1 MQKRHGNRIQYF
13 EEQAYTTKNHVI
25 PFISSFRNINRDMR
39 ILEIGCG
46 EGGNLKPFLEQGCK
60 ATGIDLAC
68 NKIELARSFFATHPQ
83 KENLTLICNDIYK
96 TDPPE
101 SGYDLIIMRDVI
113 EHIHNQ
119 RLFMSFIKS
128 YLREDGLFFLA
139 FPPWQNPFGGHQQV
153 CRNRFLSRLPYFHLL
168 PKPLYRFLLKA
179 GGESDGTIGS
189 LLEVRETRL
198 SVERFMKIVKET
210 GYQVIYRRFY
220 LINPN
225 YEVKFNLKPVMQASL
240 VSAIPG
246 LRNFL
251 STSVYFLIS
260 RSVSE
265 IHYQS
270 DQ

>member
-1 MQKRHGNRIQYF
+1 MQKRHRNRIQYF

-25 PFISSFRNINRDMR
+25 PFISSYRKIEPEMR
-39 ILEIGCG
+39 VLEIGCG
-46 EGGNLKPFLEQGCK
+46 EGGNLKPFLELGCN

-68 NKIELARSFFATHPQ
+68 NKIELARSFYATHPQ

-101 SGYDLIIMRDVI
+101 PGFDLIIMRDVI

-128 YLREDGLFFLA
+128 FLKEGGLFFLA

-153 CRNRFLSRLPYFHLL
+153 CRNRILSKFPYFHLL

-198 SVERFMKIVKET
+198 SVERFMRILNET
-210 GYQVIYRRFY
+210 GYRLISNRLYF
-220 LINPN
+220 INPN
-225 YEVKFNLKPVMQASL
+225 YEVKFNLKPVRQASL
-240 VSAIPG
+240 VSAIPV

-251 STSVYFLIS
+251 TTSVYCLIIAS
-260 RSVSE
+260 NSE
-265 IHYQS
+265 MYHQS
-270 DQ
+270 DR